1 MAVDYLKTV
10 AANLRRTI
18 PAPREIPAKPQ
29 ASWHLL
35 KPGQRLR
42 SVVPV
47 TSLNGAKV
55 SDGALFEVVSCSNK
69 GTLLRPLELPE
80 MTFGRVFLTDPEWKS
95 SFERV
100 RVGGKK

>member
-1 MAVDYLKTV
+1 MAQDYLKTV

-42 SVVPV
+42 STKLVS
-47 TSLNGAKV
+47 SLNGAKI
-55 SDGALFEVVSCSNK
+55 GRGTLFEVVSCSNK
-69 GTLLRPLELPE
+69 GALLKLLLLPE
-80 MTFGRVFLTDPEWKS
+80 MTYGRVFLTDPEWKS